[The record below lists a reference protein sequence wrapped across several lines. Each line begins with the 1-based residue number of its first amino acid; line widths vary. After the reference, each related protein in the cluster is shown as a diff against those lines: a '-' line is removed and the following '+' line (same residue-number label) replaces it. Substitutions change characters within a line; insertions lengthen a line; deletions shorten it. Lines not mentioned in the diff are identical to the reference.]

1 MVMNRS
7 PFPCEQRHQT
17 DLVDQSRSEGIDAFP
32 QGVRNRITDALTLA
46 AEGGKAD
53 TAKPLRGFGSGLF
66 EIALA
71 YRGEAY
77 RVIYALQIDVDLWVI
92 HAFQKKSRAGI
103 KTPETEIDLIHARL
117 RRLMEMF

>member
-1 MVMNRS
+1 M
-7 PFPCEQRHQT
+7 
-17 DLVDQSRSEGIDAFP
+17 SRDTRRISWIRAARKAFDAFP
-32 QGVRNRITDALTLA
+32 QGARNRITDALTLA

-53 TAKPLRGFGSGLF
+53 TAKPLRGFGSGIF

-92 HAFQKKSRAGI
+92 HAFQQKSRAGI

-117 RRLMEMF
+117 RRLREMF